1 MPETEQAVDAF
12 IAVGSNINPE
22 RNIAAALDLLTE
34 RVRVT
39 GVSTFYRTAPLGRP
53 EQPNFLNGVF
63 RIRTALEPRTL
74 KFEVLRDVERRLGR
88 LRTADRFAA
97 REIDLDLLLYGDR
110 TIEERGF
117 SVPAEDIER
126 PFVAIPLAELAPD
139 YVLPR
144 TGSPLSCLCARMD
157 RRGLTA
163 ESAFTRTLRKKVTP

>member
-1 MPETEQAVDAF
+1 MPESEQAVDAF

-22 RNIAAALDLLTE
+22 RNIAAALDLLTG

-53 EQPNFLNGVF
+53 EQPDFLNGVF
-63 RIRTALEPRTL
+63 RVRTAMEPRAL
-74 KFEVLRDVERRLGR
+74 KFDVLRDVERRLGR

-110 TIEERGF
+110 TIEEPDL

-139 YVLPR
+139 YVLPP

-163 ESAFTRTLRKKVTP
+163 EPALTETLRKKVTP